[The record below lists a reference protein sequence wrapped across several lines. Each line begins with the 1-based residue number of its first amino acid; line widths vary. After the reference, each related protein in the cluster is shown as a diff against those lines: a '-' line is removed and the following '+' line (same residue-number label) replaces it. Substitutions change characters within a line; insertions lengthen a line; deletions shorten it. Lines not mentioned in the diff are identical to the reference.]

1 MLFILAVLELFIEPP
16 PFFLAVLI
24 LEARIEPLVFY
35 VEYNIY
41 NVLYNKYNIYNKY
54 ERTCINILYIIH
66 HKYNMSIAV

>member
-24 LEARIEPLVFY
+24 LEALIEPLVFY